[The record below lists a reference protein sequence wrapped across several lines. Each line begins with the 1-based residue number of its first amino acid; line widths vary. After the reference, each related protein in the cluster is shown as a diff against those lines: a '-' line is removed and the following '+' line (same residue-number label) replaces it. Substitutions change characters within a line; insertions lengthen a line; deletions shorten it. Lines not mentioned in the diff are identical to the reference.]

1 MRTQHSGDS
10 WLTVSHLTRS
20 LSGYTPEH
28 LIKTRLS
35 GCLLIHLW
43 EPCSRKPSRQR
54 FISQELSFAFL
65 DVPDRLAD
73 DRFLHP
79 SNWASMNPCWRWG
92 KSVVSSVIAPCLSRT
107 GKAVTKVTGVKWFG
121 ERYFASCCVT
131 GDQGWGSAYQLF
143 TLQHVPAIPAACIF
157 TTGAFQE
164 KIASLVLGLVKYDR
178 PRKHQCI
185 CVLLI
190 FSHPV
195 NASGATS
202 QAHGAVISDFSIL
215 KTTIQS
221 EYKICLR
228 FERGQWG
235 ACLAAVSLP
244 FFCLAL

>member
-35 GCLLIHLW
+35 SCLLIHLW

-79 SNWASMNPCWRWG
+79 SNWASTNPCWRWG
-92 KSVVSSVIAPCLSRT
+92 KSVVSSVIVPCLSRT

-131 GDQGWGSAYQLF
+131 GDKKESWCSGLRLCLPTLHTPACPHHSCCLYLHNRSFQGKDS
-143 TLQHVPAIPAACIF
+143 
-157 TTGAFQE
+157 
-164 KIASLVLGLVKYDR
+164 
-178 PRKHQCI
+178 
-185 CVLLI
+185 I
-190 FSHPV
+190 FSSW
-195 NASGATS
+195 SG
-202 QAHGAVISDFSIL
+202 
-215 KTTIQS
+215 
-221 EYKICLR
+221 
-228 FERGQWG
+228 
-235 ACLAAVSLP
+235 
-244 FFCLAL
+244 

>member
-35 GCLLIHLW
+35 SCLLIHLW

-79 SNWASMNPCWRWG
+79 SNWASTNPCWRWG

-121 ERYFASCCVT
+121 EGYLLHAVWQEIRRSPGA
-131 GDQGWGSAYQLF
+131 QGWGSPTNSSHSSMSTPFL
-143 TLQHVPAIPAACIF
+143 L
-157 TTGAFQE
+157 
-164 KIASLVLGLVKYDR
+164 LV
-178 PRKHQCI
+178 
-185 CVLLI
+185 
-190 FSHPV
+190 S
-195 NASGATS
+195 S
-202 QAHGAVISDFSIL
+202 Q
-215 KTTIQS
+215 
-221 EYKICLR
+221 
-228 FERGQWG
+228 
-235 ACLAAVSLP
+235 
-244 FFCLAL
+244 